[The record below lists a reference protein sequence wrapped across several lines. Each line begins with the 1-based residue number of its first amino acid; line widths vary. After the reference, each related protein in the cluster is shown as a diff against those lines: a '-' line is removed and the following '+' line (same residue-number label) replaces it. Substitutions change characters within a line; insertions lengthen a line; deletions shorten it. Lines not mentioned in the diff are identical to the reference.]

1 MIIIDYIC
9 ILYFCINT
17 KREHIQILSI
27 QVTTL
32 ISPRM
37 ALLLPLGQF
46 HSCPCLVEGIR
57 ITNQLA
63 PNFLLLRATFGGVT
77 QLDQTQST
85 PSWEPKI
92 SMPHLADS
100 GPGI

>member
-1 MIIIDYIC
+1 MVHTVYSDDIVMYSVYMIIIDYIC

-37 ALLLPLGQF
+37 ALLLTLGQGST
-46 HSCPCLVEGIR
+46 H
-57 ITNQLA
+57 A
-63 PNFLLLRATFGGVT
+63 RAWYWKGF
-77 QLDQTQST
+77 
-85 PSWEPKI
+85 E
-92 SMPHLADS
+92 
-100 GPGI
+100 